1 MKTILVVGLKGG
13 TGKSTISAML
23 ATYLAQSGKDTILV
37 DADVDSPNLADVLKI
52 DQEIKIEPNRIEV
65 AHLDNMDFFSFGL
78 ITKDKAI
85 SMRGDSYVQMLLD
98 VLQFAE
104 WKVDV
109 RKATM
114 IIDCPA
120 GASDLFKG
128 VLRAYYQTIVGA
140 VVVTI
145 PSAWRDLKRILDILN
160 YYGVPVIGV
169 VKNMAYFKCEHGTEY
184 RFFGNGKV
192 ELICDKY
199 EVDFLGEV
207 PISPEIYEAIEA
219 GLPVVPGEVIDV
231 LDKIVNKVKKMKPV
245 GPSLLERLYRKV
257 SDKVKKNM
265 VKVIANTIIKLNKS
279 VDLKQLTSSGF
290 GGNVIEFIVLNQ
302 GEIVTQVYL
311 KLTDGRLIVLKEPK
325 TVNLTIMCEVDTLF
339 KVAKGE
345 LDLETA
351 YFMGEI
357 EILGSTG
364 TTRAFSFFQ
373 KMWQHMKDEILEV
386 VGDGITG

>member
-1 MKTILVVGLKGG
+1 MRTVLVVSLKGG

-23 ATYLAQSGKDTILV
+23 ATYLSQSGRDTILV
-37 DADVDSPNLADVLKI
+37 DADVDSPNLADILRVEQKI
-52 DQEIKIEPNRIEV
+52 RVEPDRIEV
-65 AHLDNMDFFSFGL
+65 AHLENLDFFSFGL
-78 ITKDKAI
+78 ITGDKGI

-98 VLQFAE
+98 VLQYAN

-109 RKATM
+109 KKATM

-128 VLRAYYQTIVGA
+128 VLKAYYRTIVGA

-145 PSAWRDLKRILDILN
+145 PSSWKDLKRILEILN
-160 YYGVPVIGV
+160 YYGVPIIGV
-169 VKNMAYFKCEHGTEY
+169 VKNMAYFKCEHGEEY

-192 ELICDKY
+192 EEVCDEY
-199 EVDFLGEV
+199 NVELLGEV
-207 PISPEIYEAIEA
+207 PVSTEIYETIQAGIPLVPPEIEPIMERIVA
-219 GLPVVPGEVIDV
+219 
-231 LDKIVNKVKKMKPV
+231 KIEIMKPV
-245 GPSLLERLYRKV
+245 GSSLLDRLFKRV

-279 VDLKQLTSSGF
+279 VDLKQLTKSGF
-290 GGNVIEFIVLNQ
+290 GGNVIEFIVLSQ

-311 KLTDGRLIVLKEPK
+311 KLTDGKLIVLKEPK
-325 TVNLTIMCEVDTLF
+325 TVNLTIMTEVDTLF
-339 KVAKGE
+339 KVARGE

-351 YFMGEI
+351 YFMGEM

-373 KMWQHMKDEILEV
+373 KMWKHMEKEILEV
-386 VGDGITG
+386 AKSEVA